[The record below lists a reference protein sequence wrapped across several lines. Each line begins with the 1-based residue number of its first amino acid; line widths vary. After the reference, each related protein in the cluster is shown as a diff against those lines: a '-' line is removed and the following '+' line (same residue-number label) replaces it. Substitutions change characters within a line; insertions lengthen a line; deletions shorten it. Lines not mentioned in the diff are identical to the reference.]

1 MSEITS
7 IIDEIIGKRKVG
19 AKVPYKVLENLKYLE
34 SKIGQIRDLE
44 KTIRSLPVH
53 TSSVIEQI
61 ERFDFRAMSDR
72 LIQERKT
79 WEILWQRLNRDT
91 INIGVIGLARQGKS
105 TLLQRVAGLTDDEI
119 PSSDRMPC
127 TSVQS
132 NIYHVDENTYAKVYF
147 HSESYFL
154 EEVIKPYYEELGFF
168 RVPVNLSEFRSS
180 PFPSTPTNPRHP
192 AKAEA
197 VYKHLR
203 DDYHAHVNEY
213 GRLLKAEK
221 EYITIPK
228 EKIKEYVSQDYD
240 NQGNPRFFNHLA
252 VEKVEIFCSFPET
265 KVKKIGL
272 VDMPGLGDTRLGD
285 TERMIRALGED
296 VDFILFVRRPVP
308 SGSFWGESD
317 VNLYD
322 EASQALQNKLPLK
335 EWSFM
340 LLNQDET
347 NDQQCSD
354 MENTRTNKGIH
365 VKKCLRANCKNTL
378 SANQILQEVIDELV
392 QRMDHLDQQ
401 YMSAAFKDLQD
412 FQNFVEEQLQR
423 VRQIVS
429 AMGDINAKYLILK
442 EDFLEQLYKEIEE
455 FRVQVRQRFKVTN
468 EEFKTQVSSVIE
480 RCKTEVIIPSLNELT
495 VRANKDGIDK
505 VYFDAIQQMRA
516 NFLKQ
521 FHSIGGD
528 LRQSFENTKSDL
540 AKVFV
545 KIGLGALTGQQGLEL
560 LKALEKSFAQ
570 DNELQ
575 NLTRGFRFIISF
587 EIMYKGFIQSQ
598 VWEKLSQVL
607 PPYPLKPVK
616 TPDVIDTVLSN
627 LKESHKKA
635 IEECQVALSNI
646 GESINRAQISMVE
659 EFSDHITRSQGIERE
674 WDIFLNNN
682 RCQVWP
688 QLQELENQKQ
698 LQQQWLT
705 LVDETLSASRKLS
718 V

>member
-1 MSEITS
+1 
-7 IIDEIIGKRKVG
+7 
-19 AKVPYKVLENLKYLE
+19 
-34 SKIGQIRDLE
+34 
-44 KTIRSLPVH
+44 
-53 TSSVIEQI
+53 
-61 ERFDFRAMSDR
+61 
-72 LIQERKT
+72 
-79 WEILWQRLNRDT
+79 
-91 INIGVIGLARQGKS
+91 
-105 TLLQRVAGLTDDEI
+105 
-119 PSSDRMPC
+119 
-127 TSVQS
+127 
-132 NIYHVDENTYAKVYF
+132 
-147 HSESYFL
+147 
-154 EEVIKPYYEELGFF
+154 
-168 RVPVNLSEFRSS
+168 
-180 PFPSTPTNPRHP
+180 
-192 AKAEA
+192 
-197 VYKHLR
+197 
-203 DDYHAHVNEY
+203 
-213 GRLLKAEK
+213 
-221 EYITIPK
+221 
-228 EKIKEYVSQDYD
+228 
-240 NQGNPRFFNHLA
+240 
-252 VEKVEIFCSFPET
+252 
-265 KVKKIGL
+265 
-272 VDMPGLGDTRLGD
+272 
-285 TERMIRALGED
+285 
-296 VDFILFVRRPVP
+296 
-308 SGSFWGESD
+308 
-317 VNLYD
+317 
-322 EASQALQNKLPLK
+322 
-335 EWSFM
+335 
-340 LLNQDET
+340 
-347 NDQQCSD
+347 
-354 MENTRTNKGIH
+354 
-365 VKKCLRANCKNTL
+365 
-378 SANQILQEVIDELV
+378 
-392 QRMDHLDQQ
+392 
-401 YMSAAFKDLQD
+401 
-412 FQNFVEEQLQR
+412 
-423 VRQIVS
+423 
-429 AMGDINAKYLILK
+429 
-442 EDFLEQLYKEIEE
+442 
-455 FRVQVRQRFKVTN
+455 
-468 EEFKTQVSSVIE
+468 
-480 RCKTEVIIPSLNELT
+480 VIIPSLNELT

>member
-1 MSEITS
+1 
-7 IIDEIIGKRKVG
+7 
-19 AKVPYKVLENLKYLE
+19 
-34 SKIGQIRDLE
+34 
-44 KTIRSLPVH
+44 
-53 TSSVIEQI
+53 
-61 ERFDFRAMSDR
+61 
-72 LIQERKT
+72 
-79 WEILWQRLNRDT
+79 
-91 INIGVIGLARQGKS
+91 
-105 TLLQRVAGLTDDEI
+105 
-119 PSSDRMPC
+119 
-127 TSVQS
+127 
-132 NIYHVDENTYAKVYF
+132 
-147 HSESYFL
+147 
-154 EEVIKPYYEELGFF
+154 
-168 RVPVNLSEFRSS
+168 
-180 PFPSTPTNPRHP
+180 
-192 AKAEA
+192 
-197 VYKHLR
+197 
-203 DDYHAHVNEY
+203 
-213 GRLLKAEK
+213 
-221 EYITIPK
+221 
-228 EKIKEYVSQDYD
+228 
-240 NQGNPRFFNHLA
+240 
-252 VEKVEIFCSFPET
+252 
-265 KVKKIGL
+265 
-272 VDMPGLGDTRLGD
+272 
-285 TERMIRALGED
+285 
-296 VDFILFVRRPVP
+296 
-308 SGSFWGESD
+308 
-317 VNLYD
+317 
-322 EASQALQNKLPLK
+322 
-335 EWSFM
+335 
-340 LLNQDET
+340 
-347 NDQQCSD
+347 
-354 MENTRTNKGIH
+354 
-365 VKKCLRANCKNTL
+365 
-378 SANQILQEVIDELV
+378 
-392 QRMDHLDQQ
+392 
-401 YMSAAFKDLQD
+401 MSAAFKDLQD

-616 TPDVIDTVLSN
+616 TPDVTDAVLSN